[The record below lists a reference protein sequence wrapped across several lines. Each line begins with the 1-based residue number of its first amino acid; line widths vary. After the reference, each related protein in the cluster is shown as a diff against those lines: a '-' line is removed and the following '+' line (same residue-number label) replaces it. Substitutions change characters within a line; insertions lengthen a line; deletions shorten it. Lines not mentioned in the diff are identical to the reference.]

1 MQTYNIAIIG
11 GGPGGIAAAVE
22 SVICKIDGVVL
33 CEKGENHST
42 TIRKFYKDNKRVDKD
57 YKGKKVDLNGN
68 IYFMD
73 GTKEST
79 LDLFD
84 KILATNNIDVRF
96 KTEIESVSKI
106 HSESEGDIFRLHCTS
121 GDELNARFVVIS
133 IGKMGV
139 PNKPSYPIPL
149 EIRDKVFFNANS
161 INHNEKVLIV
171 GGGNSAV
178 EYAYFLAEKN
188 DATLN
193 YRRAEFSRIND
204 TNRDMLFKSI
214 DSGKLK
220 TKLGID
226 IVSLEAVDRKPKVHF
241 TDGSSEIFDK
251 IVYAIGGVAPIDFLK
266 KCNLELDDAG
276 VPIVSQSCES
286 SVKNIFVAGDL
297 LFKSG
302 GSIASALNNGFD
314 IVEEISRR
322 IQVDSANMAQNLAQN
337 LGENSQNLAQN
348 LQNPHDS
355 QNLA

>member
-22 SVICKIDGVVL
+22 SVIRKIDGVVL

-96 KTEIESVSKI
+96 KTEIESVSKN
-106 HSESEGDIFRLHCTS
+106 GDNFTLHCTN

-204 TNRDMLFKSI
+204 TNRDTLFNSI

-226 IVSLEAVDRKPKVHF
+226 IVSLEAVDKKPKVNF

-266 KCNLELDDAG
+266 KCNLELDESG
-276 VPIVSQSCES
+276 VPIVSNSCES

-314 IVEEISRR
+314 IVEEICRR
-322 IQVDSANMAQNLAQN
+322 IEQGSQN
-337 LGENSQNLAQN
+337 LGGKSQNLA
-348 LQNPHDS
+348 QNPHDS

>member
-1 MQTYNIAIIG
+1 MKIYNIAIIG

-22 SVICKIDGVVL
+22 SVICKIDDVIL

-57 YKGKKVDLNGN
+57 YRGKKVDLNGN

-96 KTEIESVSKI
+96 RSEIESVSKDGEI
-106 HSESEGDIFRLHCTS
+106 FTLHSNS
-121 GDELNARFVVIS
+121 GDEIKARFVVIS

-139 PNKPSYPIPL
+139 PNKPSYAIPL
-149 EIRDKVFFNANS
+149 EIKNKVFFNANS

-178 EYAYFLAEKN
+178 EYAYFLSEKN
-188 DATLN
+188 DATIN
-193 YRRAEFSRIND
+193 YRRSEFSRIND
-204 TNRDMLFKSI
+204 TNKELLFKAI

-220 TKLGID
+220 AKLGID
-226 IVSLEAVDRKPKVHF
+226 ITSLEAQDGKPKVNF
-241 TDGSSEIFDK
+241 TDGSSEVYDK

-266 KCNLELDDAG
+266 KCNLELDSAG
-276 VPIVSQSCES
+276 VPIVSPSCES
-286 SVKNIFVAGDL
+286 SVKNLFVAGDL

-314 IVEEISRR
+314 IVNEIYKR
-322 IQVDSANMAQNLAQN
+322 IAK
-337 LGENSQNLAQN
+337 
-348 LQNPHDS
+348 
-355 QNLA
+355 

>member
-1 MQTYNIAIIG
+1 MKIYNIAIIG

-22 SVICKIDGVVL
+22 SVICKIDDVIL

-57 YKGKKVDLNGN
+57 YRGKKVDLNGN

-96 KTEIESVSKI
+96 RSEIESVSKDGEI
-106 HSESEGDIFRLHCTS
+106 FTLHSNS
-121 GDELNARFVVIS
+121 GDEIKARFVVIS

-139 PNKPSYPIPL
+139 PNKPSYAIPL
-149 EIRDKVFFNANS
+149 EIKNKVFFNANS

-178 EYAYFLAEKN
+178 EYAYFLSEKN
-188 DATLN
+188 DATIN
-193 YRRAEFSRIND
+193 YRRSEFSRIND
-204 TNRDMLFKSI
+204 TNKELLFKAI

-220 TKLGID
+220 AKLGID
-226 IVSLEAVDRKPKVHF
+226 ITSLEAQDGKPKVNF
-241 TDGSSEIFDK
+241 TDGSSEVYDK

-266 KCNLELDDAG
+266 KCNLELDSAG
-276 VPIVSQSCES
+276 VPIVSPSCES
-286 SVKNIFVAGDL
+286 SVKNLFVAGDL

-314 IVEEISRR
+314 IVNEIYKR
-322 IQVDSANMAQNLAQN
+322 I
-337 LGENSQNLAQN
+337 ER
-348 LQNPHDS
+348 
-355 QNLA
+355 

>member
-96 KTEIESVSKI
+96 KTEIESVSNN
-106 HSESEGDIFRLHCTS
+106 GDNFTLHCTN

-204 TNRDMLFKSI
+204 TNREMLFKSI

-226 IVSLEAVDRKPKVHF
+226 IVSLEAVDRKPKVNF

-266 KCNLELDDAG
+266 KCNLELDESG
-276 VPIVSQSCES
+276 VPIVSDSCES

-314 IVEEISRR
+314 IVNEIHKR
-322 IQVDSANMAQNLAQN
+322 IN
-337 LGENSQNLAQN
+337 G
-348 LQNPHDS
+348 
-355 QNLA
+355 

>member
-106 HSESEGDIFRLHCTS
+106 HSESEGDIFTLHCTN

-204 TNRDMLFKSI
+204 TNREMLLKSI

-226 IVSLEAVDRKPKVHF
+226 IVSLESVDKKPKVNF
-241 TDGSSEIFDK
+241 TDGSSEVFDK

-266 KCNLELDDAG
+266 K
-276 VPIVSQSCES
+276 
-286 SVKNIFVAGDL
+286 
-297 LFKSG
+297 
-302 GSIASALNNGFD
+302 
-314 IVEEISRR
+314 
-322 IQVDSANMAQNLAQN
+322 
-337 LGENSQNLAQN
+337 
-348 LQNPHDS
+348 
-355 QNLA
+355 

>member
-1 MQTYNIAIIG
+1 MKIYNIAIIG

-22 SVICKIDGVVL
+22 SVICKIDDVIL

-57 YKGKKVDLNGN
+57 YRGKKVDLNGN

-96 KTEIESVSKI
+96 RSEIESVSKDGEI
-106 HSESEGDIFRLHCTS
+106 FTLHSNS
-121 GDELNARFVVIS
+121 GDEIKARFVVIS

-139 PNKPSYPIPL
+139 PNKPSYAIPL
-149 EIRDKVFFNANS
+149 EIKNKVFFNANS

-178 EYAYFLAEKN
+178 EYAYFLSEKN
-188 DATLN
+188 DATIN
-193 YRRAEFSRIND
+193 YRRSKFIRIND
-204 TNRDMLFKSI
+204 TNKELLFKAI

-220 TKLGID
+220 AKLGID
-226 IVSLEAVDRKPKVHF
+226 ITSLEAQDGKPKVNF
-241 TDGSSEIFDK
+241 TDGSSETYDK

-266 KCNLELDDAG
+266 KCNLELDSAG
-276 VPIVSQSCES
+276 VPIVSPSCES
-286 SVKNIFVAGDL
+286 SVKNLFVAGDL

-314 IVEEISRR
+314 IVNEICKR
-322 IQVDSANMAQNLAQN
+322 I
-337 LGENSQNLAQN
+337 ER
-348 LQNPHDS
+348 
-355 QNLA
+355 

>member
-1 MQTYNIAIIG
+1 MNIYNIAIIG

-22 SVICKIDGVVL
+22 SVICKIDGVIL

-57 YKGKKVDLNGN
+57 YRGKKVDLNGN

-96 KTEIESVSKI
+96 KMEIESVSK
-106 HSESEGDIFRLHCTS
+106 EGEIFTLHCNS
-121 GDELNARFVVIS
+121 GEEIKARFVVIS

-139 PNKPSYPIPL
+139 PNKPSYAIPL
-149 EIRDKVFFNANS
+149 EIKNKVFFNANS

-188 DATLN
+188 DATIN
-193 YRRAEFSRIND
+193 YRRSEFSRINE
-204 TNRDMLFKSI
+204 TNKEMLFKAI

-220 TKLGID
+220 AKLGID
-226 IVSLEAVDRKPKVHF
+226 IVGLEAQDGKPKVNF
-241 TDGSSEIFDK
+241 TDGSSDVYDK

-266 KCNLELDDAG
+266 KCNLELDSAG
-276 VPIVSQSCES
+276 VPIVSASCES
-286 SVKNIFVAGDL
+286 SVKNLFVAGDL

-314 IVEEISRR
+314 IVNEICKR
-322 IQVDSANMAQNLAQN
+322 I
-337 LGENSQNLAQN
+337 ER
-348 LQNPHDS
+348 
-355 QNLA
+355 

>member
-1 MQTYNIAIIG
+1 MKIHNIAIIG

-22 SVICKIDGVVL
+22 SVISKIEDVIL
-33 CEKGENHST
+33 LEKGENHST
-42 TIRKFYKDNKRVDKD
+42 TIRKFYKDKKRVDKD
-57 YKGKKVDLNGN
+57 YRGKKVELNGN

-96 KTEIESVSKI
+96 KHEVESIHRDENGIFCI
-106 HSESEGDIFRLHCTS
+106 HSTN
-121 GDELNARFVVIS
+121 GDEFCARFVVIS
-133 IGKMGV
+133 IGKMGT
-139 PNKPSYPIPL
+139 PNKPNYAIPS
-149 EIRDKVFFNANS
+149 EIRARVFFNANS
-161 INHNEKVLIV
+161 INHGEKVLIV

-193 YRRAEFSRIND
+193 YRRSEFTRIND
-204 TNRDMLFKSI
+204 TNREQLFKSI

-226 IVSLEAVDRKPKVHF
+226 IVSLEAENGLPRVNF
-241 TDGSSEIFDK
+241 NDGSSEVFDK
-251 IVYAIGGVAPIDFLK
+251 IVYAIGGVAPVDFLK
-266 KCNLELDDAG
+266 KCDLELDSDG
-276 VPIVSQSCES
+276 VPLVSSACES
-286 SVKNIFVAGDL
+286 SVKNLFVAGDL

-314 IVEEISRR
+314 IISEIRKR
-322 IQVDSANMAQNLAQN
+322 L
-337 LGENSQNLAQN
+337 
-348 LQNPHDS
+348 
-355 QNLA
+355 

>member
-1 MQTYNIAIIG
+1 MNNKTYNIAIVG

-22 SVICKIDGVVL
+22 SVILGIDDIIL
-33 CEKGENHST
+33 FEKGENHST

-57 YKGKKVDLNGN
+57 YKGQKIDLNGN

-96 KTEIESVSKI
+96 KTEIDSIAKQ
-106 HSESEGDIFRLHCTS
+106 DNIFILRTT
-121 GDELNARFVVIS
+121 DNIEVKARFVVIS

-149 EIRDKVFFNANS
+149 EIRNRVFFNANS
-161 INHNEKVLIV
+161 INQNEKVLIV

-193 YRRAEFSRIND
+193 YRRSEFSRIND
-204 TNRDMLFKSI
+204 ANREMLNKSI
-214 DSGKLK
+214 EDKKLK

-226 IVSLEAVDRKPKVHF
+226 IESLEVENGLPKVNF
-241 TDGSSEIFDK
+241 TDGSSEVFEK

-266 KCNLELDDAG
+266 KCNLELDEVG
-276 VPIVSQSCES
+276 IPIVSKECES

-314 IVEEISRR
+314 IVTEINKR
-322 IQVDSANMAQNLAQN
+322 I
-337 LGENSQNLAQN
+337 
-348 LQNPHDS
+348 
-355 QNLA
+355 

>member
-1 MQTYNIAIIG
+1 MKIYNIAIIG

-22 SVICKIDGVVL
+22 SVICKIDDVIL

-57 YKGKKVDLNGN
+57 YRGKKVDLNGN

-96 KTEIESVSKI
+96 RSEIESVSKDGEI
-106 HSESEGDIFRLHCTS
+106 FTLHSNS
-121 GDELNARFVVIS
+121 GDEIKARFVVIS

-139 PNKPSYPIPL
+139 PNKPSYAIPL
-149 EIRDKVFFNANS
+149 EIKNKVFFNANS

-178 EYAYFLAEKN
+178 EYAYFLSEKN
-188 DATLN
+188 DATIN
-193 YRRAEFSRIND
+193 YRRNEFSRIND
-204 TNRDMLFKSI
+204 TNKELLFKAI

-220 TKLGID
+220 AKLGID
-226 IVSLEAVDRKPKVHF
+226 ITSLEAQDGKPKVNF
-241 TDGSSEIFDK
+241 TDGSSETYDK

-266 KCNLELDDAG
+266 KCNLELDSAG
-276 VPIVSQSCES
+276 VPIVSPSCES
-286 SVKNIFVAGDL
+286 SVKNLFVAGDL

-314 IVEEISRR
+314 IVNEIYKR
-322 IQVDSANMAQNLAQN
+322 IAK
-337 LGENSQNLAQN
+337 
-348 LQNPHDS
+348 
-355 QNLA
+355 

>member
-1 MQTYNIAIIG
+1 MNNKIYNIAIVG

-22 SVICKIDGVVL
+22 SVILGIDDIIL
-33 CEKGENHST
+33 FEKGENHST

-57 YKGKKVDLNGN
+57 YKGQKIDLNGN

-96 KTEIESVSKI
+96 KTEIDSIVKQD
-106 HSESEGDIFRLHCTS
+106 DIFILRTT
-121 GDELNARFVVIS
+121 DNIEVKARFVVIS

-149 EIRDKVFFNANS
+149 EIRNKVFFNANS
-161 INHNEKVLIV
+161 INQNEKVLIV

-188 DATLN
+188 DTTLN
-193 YRRAEFSRIND
+193 YRRSEFSRIND
-204 TNRDMLFKSI
+204 ANREMLNKSI
-214 DSGKLK
+214 EDKKLK

-226 IVSLEAVDRKPKVHF
+226 IESLEVKNGLPKVNF
-241 TDGSSEIFDK
+241 TDGSSEVFEK

-266 KCNLELDDAG
+266 KCNLELDEAG
-276 VPIVSQSCES
+276 IPIVSKECES

-314 IVEEISRR
+314 IVTEINKR
-322 IQVDSANMAQNLAQN
+322 I
-337 LGENSQNLAQN
+337 
-348 LQNPHDS
+348 
-355 QNLA
+355 